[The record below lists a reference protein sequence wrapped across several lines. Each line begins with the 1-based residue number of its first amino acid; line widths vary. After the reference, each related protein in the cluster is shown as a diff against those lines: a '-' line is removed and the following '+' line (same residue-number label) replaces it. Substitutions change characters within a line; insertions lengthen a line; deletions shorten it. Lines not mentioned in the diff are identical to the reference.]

1 MSNAIEDAIYH
12 NYLEYFHHAEERRRW
27 NVKRDIPWSEANTG
41 ISDLVAD
48 VVETFCAVES
58 FLPDYTSKMLLM
70 IRKSRGRAWFHINW
84 GYEESKHSMVLRE
97 WLMASGKRTEAQLK
111 KLDEDLWESEWE
123 LPFGTPRQMI
133 CYTTIQ
139 ELATHV
145 NYRQLRKVAEREHDP
160 ALMKLLLLLAKD
172 EAAHYGFFLKALQVF
187 MEHDPAGTVEDLAYV
202 FKHFRM
208 PAGSEIPDYDQ
219 RARQLA
225 EHGIYGPREYVA
237 LVREP
242 LLKKLGLTRDD
253 LRPAEESLRRAEE
266 RDRGGKLIIAR

>member
-1 MSNAIEDAIYH
+1 
-12 NYLEYFHHAEERRRW
+12 
-27 NVKRDIPWSEANTG
+27 
-41 ISDLVAD
+41 VAD

-97 WLMASGKRTEAQLK
+97 WLMASGKR
-111 KLDEDLWESEWE
+111 KLDEDLWESEWD

-145 NYRQLRKVAEREHDP
+145 NYRQLRRVAEKEHDP

-172 EAAHYGFFLKALQVF
+172 EAAHYGFFGKGLQVF
-187 MEHDPAGTVEDLAYV
+187 MEHDPAGTVADLAYV
-202 FKHFRM
+202 FRHFKM

-219 RARQLA
+219 RAEQLA
-225 EHGIYGPREYVA
+225 KSGIYGPRQYVS
-237 LVREP
+237 LVRDP
-242 LLKKLGLTRDD
+242 LLHKLGLTRED
-253 LRPAEESLRRAEE
+253 LRPAEEALHEAEE
-266 RDRGGKLIIAR
+266 RDRQGRLVIAR